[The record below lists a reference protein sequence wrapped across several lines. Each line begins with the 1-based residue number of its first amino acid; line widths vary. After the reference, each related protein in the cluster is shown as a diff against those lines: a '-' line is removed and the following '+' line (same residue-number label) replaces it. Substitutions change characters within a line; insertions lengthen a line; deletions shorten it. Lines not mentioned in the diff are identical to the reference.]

1 LYGVVLVAID
11 IEKFLTEITPDQVCG
26 EDLEYDAEFI
36 ALEQEIQGK
45 AEQSMGDSVIEAEPP
60 NWREVKKQ
68 AEQLLARTRDLRV
81 CVYYLRALT
90 EIDGLKGLADGMAL
104 LKATTEKFWD
114 DLHPQLDPDDDN
126 DPTERVNILVALC
139 DFSTFLLPLQK
150 VPLVES
156 KALGRFNLRDIQ
168 LANGS
173 VSLSEKEQESEM
185 ELPQM
190 AAIDGAF
197 QECDSGTVLATA
209 TAARNIQ
216 DDLNQIEAFVTN
228 KVGTNN
234 AASFTELRVLL
245 KDINSII
252 ADQVERL
259 GMDDV
264 DNVEMESAATE
275 GSDEQSSSK
284 KPVKTSGP
292 AGINSNQDVI
302 KALNLISEYYNKNE
316 PSSPIPM
323 MLERVTRLVGKSFF
337 EVLQDIAPNG
347 VEQVEFL
354 RGVAQND
361 SSE

>member
-1 LYGVVLVAID
+1 LLGVTLVAID

-26 EDLEYDAEFI
+26 DDLEYDAEFI
-36 ALEQEIQGK
+36 ALEQEVQGK

-81 CVYYLRALT
+81 CMYYLRALT
-90 EIDGLKGLADGMAL
+90 EIDGLLGLADGMAL

-126 DPTERVNILVALC
+126 DPTERVNVLISLC
-139 DFSTFLLPLQK
+139 DFSTFLHPLQK

-156 KALGRFNLRDIQ
+156 KGLGRFNLRDIQ

-173 VSLSEKEQESEM
+173 VILSEKEQKAEM

-190 AAIDGAF
+190 AAVDGAF
-197 QECDSGTVLATA
+197 QECDSETVLATA

-216 DDLNQIEAFVTN
+216 DNLNQLEAFVTD

-245 KDINSII
+245 KDINSIV

-264 DNVEMESAATE
+264 DNVDMEDTAE
-275 GSDEQSSSK
+275 ESDGDPSSK
-284 KPVKTSGP
+284 KPAKTSGS
-292 AGINSNQDVI
+292 AGINSSQDVI
-302 KALNLISEYYNKNE
+302 KALNLISEYYKKNE

-323 MLERVTRLVGKSFF
+323 MLERVTGLVGKSFF

-354 RGVAQND
+354 RGVAHSD